1 MKITCAKRSR
11 DEIIKDRDAYDAN
24 KKKIHDTYDE
34 QYNKWSKALHDVYGK
49 VKDEVEA
56 QLANFDALNL
66 EVNVSSGLSSGLE
79 VRVGS
84 NQHNV
89 HSEHKALSWDYTAN
103 LTKEGEVKKET
114 GSWSGLNAVTEEQ
127 LESLRQSVA
136 CLEILNSMDWASIL
150 STPTPDSDDYI
161 TVHKY
166 DVDKN
171 RPNFEQELKEAEV
184 DEAIQNGQWI
194 KGHGYRYYNSG
205 ADVYYKVLKETPSQ
219 YEVIEAW
226 ANDVLRGEGDKTSSY
241 KIRKDTFFQV
251 INNPIEILEV

>member
-11 DEIIKDRDAYDAN
+11 DEIIRDRDAYDA
-24 KKKIHDTYDE
+24 KKKQIHDTYDE
-34 QYNKWSKALHDVYGK
+34 QHKKWSNALHDVYAN
-49 VKDEVEA
+49 VKAEVEA

-66 EVNVSSGLSSGLE
+66 EIDVSSGWNDGLE

-89 HSEHKALSWDYTAN
+89 HSEHKALSWDYRVN
-103 LTKEGEVKKET
+103 LTKEGKVKKET

-161 TVHKY
+161 TVNKY
-166 DVDKN
+166 DVDRN
-171 RPNFEQELKEAEV
+171 RPNFEQELKEAEI
-184 DEAIQNGQWI
+184 DEAIQNGSWI
-194 KGHGYRYYNSG
+194 KGHGYRWYNSR

-241 KIRKDTFFQV
+241 KIKKDTFFQV
-251 INNPIEILEV
+251 INDPIEIKED